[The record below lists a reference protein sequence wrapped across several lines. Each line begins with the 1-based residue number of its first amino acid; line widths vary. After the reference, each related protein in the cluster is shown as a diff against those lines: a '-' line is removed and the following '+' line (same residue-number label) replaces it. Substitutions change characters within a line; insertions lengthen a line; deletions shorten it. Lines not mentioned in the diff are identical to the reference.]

1 MEISNICTL
10 HLPSLSCHVSLH
22 RGLGHPGMP
31 LTDGNSSVPW
41 KPHASPSLRLPK
53 DHKLWVHI
61 PQADCTSSA
70 IRRVETLIVETLNSE
85 HDELKREGERGEAA
99 DRYVPFNPNQ
109 NGTIHSWDPINICN
123 KICHNRLIKKNKMGE
138 ELIKGSLEVKQA
150 AIQSHYNWLLA
161 APFPC
166 TSHSKSW
173 DCKLT
178 EWGCFSSPSPQFHPL
193 LFWLMCRKG
202 LMCLLLSICRFTVT
216 SQHPTAAFGRERY
229 CSTLRGRRI
238 NP

>member
-1 MEISNICTL
+1 MISSGPSYGDQR
-10 HLPSLSCHVSLH
+10 HLYPASPVSQLP
-22 RGLGHPGMP
+22 RIAAPGAARPGMP

-70 IRRVETLIVETLNSE
+70 IRRVEILIAETLNSE

-109 NGTIHSWDPINICN
+109 NGTIHGWDPISICN
-123 KICHNRLIKKNKMGE
+123 KICHNRLIKKNKKAE

-150 AIQSHYNWLLA
+150 AIQKYYNRLPA
-161 APFPC
+161 DP
-166 TSHSKSW
+166 S
-173 DCKLT
+173 LT
-178 EWGCFSSPSPQFHPL
+178 PPL
-193 LFWLMCRKG
+193 LRAEIA
-202 LMCLLLSICRFTVT
+202 S
-216 SQHPTAAFGRERY
+216 
-229 CSTLRGRRI
+229 
-238 NP
+238 